1 MDFHQI
7 YKLKRFISSKII
19 QRFPVFD
26 KIDNLSSQTRI
37 LIAVLLALAFFV
49 PYSYFYKPQMNENN
63 ATQATTREMQNV
75 APIQQV
81 DSGKITQDTA
91 RVSNPNH
98 ATLATIESKNF
109 TYKIDRLGRIA
120 EVALKEKKYQK
131 DSTPLMLFSEDIA
144 NPSNPK
150 ILEIRFSDSLLNQ
163 KAFNVPYSANLN
175 TLEIKDKPQSITL
188 IQELGEVKIEKV
200 LTFYPNGYYEAKIKI
215 PQNYTYF
222 VSPGMRPS
230 VENDSYVFKG
240 VIVKESDNTITTI
253 EDGDAQGQ
261 SNYANASILAAVD
274 RYYATLIFDK
284 SNNLNVTILSNPSE
298 NPMPFVSAE
307 GELQLKGYIGPKDY
321 RLLETIDPNLTD
333 VVEYGIITFFAKP
346 LFLLLDKLY
355 NLCGNWGWAII
366 LLTLIVRV
374 VLYPLT
380 YKGMVSMQKLKDL
393 APKMKELQQKYKG
406 EPQKLQAH
414 MMELY
419 KKHGAN
425 PMGGCL
431 PLLLQMPVFFAIY
444 RVLFN
449 AIELK
454 GAAWLLWIN
463 DLSVMDPYFIL
474 PILMGGTMYLQQHL
488 TPTAFNDPMQEKI
501 FKFLPL
507 IFTIFFV
514 TFPSGLVL
522 YWFVNNIFSI
532 IQQLLINKALER
544 KKAREIAEHKHK
556 DD

>member
-131 DSTPLMLFSEDIA
+131 DSNPLMLFSEDIA

-200 LTFYPNGYYEAKIKI
+200 LTFYPNGYYEARIKI

-274 RYYATLIFDK
+274 RYYATLIFNK
-284 SNNLNVTILSNPSE
+284 SNNLNVTILGNPSE